1 MPSAGAAGVV
11 RSPDNEAV
19 VLAMWADYD
28 RDGLPG
34 ILAWA
39 AEDAEWRP
47 HSAEQSVFHTTAD
60 YRAYVEQ
67 AMARGV
73 HVDSI
78 RLGIWSQGEV
88 VAVRG
93 RLRVRQG
100 GTVDDSRMYWVHR
113 VRDGKV
119 RWTGSSPDLGS
130 LLAEVGLPG
139 RRITNEAF
147 MAMHSG
153 PPLP

>member
-1 MPSAGAAGVV
+1 V

-28 RDGLPG
+28 RDGLTG

-39 AEDAEWRP
+39 ADDAEWRP
-47 HSAEQSVFHTTAD
+47 HSAQQSVFHSTAD
-60 YRAYVEQ
+60 YRAYVEE
-67 AMARGV
+67 AAARGV

-78 RLGIWSQGEV
+78 RLGIWSHGEV

-100 GTVDDSRMYWVHR
+100 GAIDDSRMYWVHR

-119 RWTGSSPDLGS
+119 QWTASSPDLGR
-130 LLAEVGLPG
+130 LLADVGLPG
-139 RRITNEAF
+139 RGITNEAF
-147 MAMHSG
+147 LAMHDG
-153 PPLP
+153 PPPR

>member
-1 MPSAGAAGVV
+1 
-11 RSPDNEAV
+11 
-19 VLAMWADYD
+19 MWAAYE

-34 ILAWA
+34 VMDWA

-47 HSAEQSVFHTTAD
+47 HSAEQSVFHSTAD
-60 YRAYVEQ
+60 YRAYVEA

-78 RLGIWSQGEV
+78 RLAIWSQGEV

-100 GTVDDSRMYWVHR
+100 GSVDDSRMYWVHR

-130 LLAEVGLPG
+130 LLAEAGLPG
-139 RRITNEAF
+139 RAITNEAF
-147 MAMHSG
+147 MAMHGG
-153 PPLP
+153 PPPP

>member
-1 MPSAGAAGVV
+1 M
-11 RSPDNEAV
+11 RSPENEAV
-19 VLAMWADYD
+19 VLGMWADYD

-39 AEDAEWRP
+39 ADDAEWRP
-47 HSAEQSVFHTTAD
+47 YSAQPNVFRSTAD
-60 YRAYVEQ
+60 YRAHLEE

-73 HVDSI
+73 RVDSI
-78 RLGIWSQGEV
+78 RLGIWSHGDV

-100 GTVDDSRMYWVHR
+100 GIVDDSRMYWVHR

-119 RWTGSSPDLGS
+119 RWTASSPDLGG
-130 LLAEVGLPG
+130 LLADAGLPG
-139 RRITNEAF
+139 RGITNEAF
-147 MAMHSG
+147 VAMHGGS
-153 PPLP
+153 PAE

>member
-1 MPSAGAAGVV
+1 M

-19 VLAMWADYD
+19 VLAMWAAYD

-34 ILAWA
+34 VLDWA

-47 HSAEQSVFHTTAD
+47 HSAEQSVFRTTAD
-60 YRAYVEQ
+60 YRAYVEET
-67 AMARGV
+67 MARGV
-73 HVDSI
+73 QVDSI

-93 RLRVRQG
+93 RLRVRKG

-113 VRDGKV
+113 VRDGRV
-119 RWTGSSPDLGS
+119 QWTGSSPDLGG

-139 RRITNEAF
+139 RGITNEAF
-147 MAMHSG
+147 MAMHG
-153 PPLP
+153 DPEQA

>member
-1 MPSAGAAGVV
+1 MRSAVV

-47 HSAEQSVFHTTAD
+47 YSAEQSVFRSTAD

-67 AMARGV
+67 AAARGV
-73 HVDSI
+73 HVDSV
-78 RLGIWSQGEV
+78 RSGIWSHGDV

-100 GTVDDSRMYWVHR
+100 GIVDDSRMYWVHR

-119 RWTGSSPDLGS
+119 RWTGSSPDLGA
-130 LLAEVGLPG
+130 LLAEAGLPG
-139 RRITNEAF
+139 RGITNEAF

-153 PPLP
+153 TPLE